1 MRRAESLRDR
11 CVTLSDVQSP
21 EESQGVEELL
31 GNDHKQLDELLKALL
46 AALNKSDTPALF
58 ERLDLFWA
66 RLAMHI
72 RAENLHLFPAILN
85 GLDGN
90 AGQRNENLSAVE
102 TREAIAQLSADHN
115 FFMHELAASVKTIR
129 TMIEASH
136 SESYSQLIDLVRRSI
151 AAVSK
156 RLESHN
162 EVEEKL
168 VYLLPGRLL
177 TLDQRLTLVQSIR
190 RELQN
195 LPPRFS
201 DGKQER
207 PTRYD
212 RR

>member
-1 MRRAESLRDR
+1 MRSPIN
-11 CVTLSDVQSP
+11 DVQSP
-21 EESQGVEELL
+21 EESQTVEELL
-31 GNDHKQLDELLKALL
+31 GDDHKRLDELLKALL
-46 AALNKSDTPALF
+46 AAFDKASTPTVFA
-58 ERLDLFWA
+58 RLDLFWA

-85 GLDGN
+85 GLEDT
-90 AGQRNENLSAVE
+90 AAERNELPPPAE
-102 TREAIAQLSADHN
+102 AREAIGQLRSDHD

-136 SESYSQLIDLVRRSI
+136 SESHSRLMDQVRRSI

-168 VYLLPGRLL
+168 VYRLPAKLL
-177 TLDQRLTLVQSIR
+177 TLNQQLTVVEGIR
-190 RELQN
+190 GELQN

-201 DGKQER
+201 DAQTGKA
-207 PTRYD
+207 D
-212 RR
+212 